1 MAYCECL
8 IFTVE
13 SVICAYVQAYYQ
25 HQPQQDADNMS
36 NQRYSYDGYQQHT
49 QQPYQQQMQ
58 QQNSMLQ
65 PRYQDGK
72 GTPFYILHLCN
83 MCNVIGDFAF
93 FLIANILFYAKY
105 GLFSSSISNVIEV
118 FT

>member
-1 MAYCECL
+1 M
-8 IFTVE
+8 F
-13 SVICAYVQAYYQ
+13 
-25 HQPQQDADNMS
+25 
-36 NQRYSYDGYQQHT
+36 NQRDSWDAYQQQT
-49 QQPYQQQMQ
+49 QQPYQQQKQ
-58 QQNSMLQ
+58 QQQSMLQ
-65 PRYQDGK
+65 PQYQDGK